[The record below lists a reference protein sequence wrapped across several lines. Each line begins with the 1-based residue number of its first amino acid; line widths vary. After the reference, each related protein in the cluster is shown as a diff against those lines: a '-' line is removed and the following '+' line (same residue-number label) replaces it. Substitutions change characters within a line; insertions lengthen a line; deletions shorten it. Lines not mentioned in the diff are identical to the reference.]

1 MDLVENLPLSSTVKA
16 FLKSGNSSQSYESIS
31 SGTFLW
37 LTVYMRQE
45 LPNFCKTSYVSPNS
59 DTICGPPG
67 CFTATQHCV
76 DVPFETSSTSAQS
89 NTVVRLSQKVH
100 FRCCSVLSKR
110 AAWNPGLG
118 FTWYIFVKIMR
129 KKWLSHFRSS
139 DLDLFISKL
148 LRQLGLL
155 TSVTSPLILNVV
167 RFSVFVLTVDKG
179 GTDEQTDRREITRG
193 GPHSSSS
200 SSCCCCWFGRKLLA
214 YSV

>member
-45 LPNFCKTSYVSPNS
+45 LPNFCKTSCVSPNS

-110 AAWNPGLG
+110 AAWN
-118 FTWYIFVKIMR
+118 R
-129 KKWLSHFRSS
+129 RSS
-139 DLDLFISKL
+139 WSWLYVIYFCEDNAQK
-148 LRQLGLL
+148 
-155 TSVTSPLILNVV
+155 
-167 RFSVFVLTVDKG
+167 
-179 GTDEQTDRREITRG
+179 
-193 GPHSSSS
+193 
-200 SSCCCCWFGRKLLA
+200 
-214 YSV
+214 